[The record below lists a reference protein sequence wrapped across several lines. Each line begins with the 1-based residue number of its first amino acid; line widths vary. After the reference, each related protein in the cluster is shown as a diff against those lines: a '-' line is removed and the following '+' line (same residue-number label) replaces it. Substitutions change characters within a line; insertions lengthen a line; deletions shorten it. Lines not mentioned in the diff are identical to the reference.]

1 MNEPVKALSEVERRA
16 WRTLPTDRIVYR
28 DLPSHAVDWSMI
40 EEDLS
45 HRSGFSGMIE
55 VLATGISGRVFY
67 LESQVIASHL
77 FGMQGFQRVRAPSFV
92 AQLLHD
98 ASAKL
103 SVYALDAAVVRL
115 VAATPNWD
123 LQGSVAA
130 KPEVFFE
137 WLDQLELN
145 AGTASIELLG
155 SHGSGFV
162 LFEYGNKVLISFQPA
177 APGAL
182 AVFGIEALNMLKTAA
197 SWPDATLHLL
207 ARDTTTAG
215 FSVSVGAAESPNAS
229 SVAATPGERSRIP
242 SGTESSDKTPS
253 TTASFAEITSAWQA
267 VLEFTEYRI
276 DHARGRGTFDRVW
289 REVCLELVD
298 RYPQLDPFLE
308 DIRYMNGVLSMHR
321 PSIMGVEALGAAY
334 LRTLGKLGIQ
344 IEAVRP
350 LLKPICDQYQPAW
363 RAAGLEVVCPL

>member
-1 MNEPVKALSEVERRA
+1 
-16 WRTLPTDRIVYR
+16 VYR

-45 HRSGFSGMIE
+45 HRPGFSGMIE
-55 VLATGISGRVFY
+55 VIATGISGRVFY

-77 FGMQGFQRVRAPSFV
+77 FGPQGFQRVRASSFV

-98 ASAKL
+98 TKAKL
-103 SVYALDAAVVRL
+103 SVYAMDAAVVRP
-115 VAATPNWD
+115 VVATPSWD
-123 LQGSVAA
+123 VQRSVVANPA
-130 KPEVFFE
+130 VFFE

-155 SHGSGFV
+155 SRGSGFV
-162 LFEYGNKVLISFQPA
+162 LFEYGNKVLICFQA
-177 APGAL
+177 ATPGAS
-182 AVFGIEALNMLKTAA
+182 AVFGMEALNMHKMAA
-197 SWPDATLHLL
+197 RWPDATLHLL

-215 FSVSVGAAESPNAS
+215 FSASFGASSAGIAESS
-229 SVAATPGERSRIP
+229 SGAPKARAAAP
-242 SGTESSDKTPS
+242 SGTQSSDKTPS
-253 TTASFAEITSAWQA
+253 GTVLFPDMIAAWQA
-267 VLEFTEYRI
+267 VLEFTEYRM
-276 DHARGRGTFDRVW
+276 DHARGQGTFDQVW

-308 DIRYMNGVLSMHR
+308 DIRYQNGVLSMHR
-321 PSIMGVEALGAAY
+321 PSGTGIEALSVAY

-350 LLKPICDQYQPAW
+350 LLKPIRDRHQPVW